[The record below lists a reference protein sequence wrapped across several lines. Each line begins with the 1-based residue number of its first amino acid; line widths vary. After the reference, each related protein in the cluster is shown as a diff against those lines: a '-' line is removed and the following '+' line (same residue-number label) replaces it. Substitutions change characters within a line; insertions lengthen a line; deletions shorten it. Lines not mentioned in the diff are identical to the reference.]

1 MTFLK
6 YALDFDLHCGTCP
19 PWRRDQWA
27 TQAPTASLPE
37 GTWARCLNT
46 MCRFFRQAASGSS
59 SRKDREKMMSCS
71 KKPSLGK
78 RSRIQ
83 TQLRPSSER
92 TQEELRRSQLPTL
105 TPTWNLKP
113 CWLVQIASLWLPER
127 GRRPE
132 VDHMFWNPSRTPT
145 RFLCAQAPS
154 FHSSEPQSYCLQNGD
169 EAAEA
174 PN

>member
-19 PWRRDQWA
+19 TWRRDQWA

-105 TPTWNLKP
+105 TPTWCRSHPSGFLREDEGQRWTTCFGIP
-113 CWLVQIASLWLPER
+113 LGLRLGFFVPRLLP
-127 GRRPE
+127 
-132 VDHMFWNPSRTPT
+132 FT
-145 RFLCAQAPS
+145 
-154 FHSSEPQSYCLQNGD
+154 PQSLSPIVCKMGTRQQRLLTD
-169 EAAEA
+169 L
-174 PN
+174 P